1 MTAALASSSPDQ
13 AAPARVR
20 IRLDLSYDG
29 TDFAGWAAQPN
40 LRTVQGTLEAALG
53 TVLRCPDPRLTVA
66 GRTDAG
72 VHARGQVAHVDVER
86 PVWEAVLGR
95 SAASPGEAL
104 VRRLAGVLPRDLVV
118 RRASE
123 APEGFDAR
131 FSPLHRRY
139 TYRLADAPRRVD
151 PLRRSH
157 VVRHRLPLD
166 AVAMDVAAEALVG
179 QHDFG
184 AFCRPRPGA
193 TTIRTLQVLTVT
205 RATSGADTGL
215 VVVQVQA
222 DAFCHTMVR
231 SLVGALL
238 PVGEGRRPTRWPAD
252 LLAKGRRDGGTM
264 VAPAHGLTLEEIVY
278 PDDDQLAARA
288 VATRARREAVVA
300 ADAAAQSA
308 RADAAAARTG
318 GAP

>member
-1 MTAALASSSPDQ
+1 MTTRSVSSPPDQ
-13 AAPARVR
+13 ATPASVR

-29 TDFAGWAAQPN
+29 TAFAGWATQPQ

-72 VHARGQVAHVDVER
+72 VHARGQVAHLDVER
-86 PVWEAVLGR
+86 SVWEAVQGR
-95 SAASPGEAL
+95 AVTSPGEAL

-118 RRASE
+118 NVASE
-123 APEGFDAR
+123 APDGFDAR

-139 TYRLADAPRRVD
+139 VYRLADEPRRVD

-166 AVAMDVAAEALVG
+166 ASAMDAAAEALVG

-193 TTIRTLQVLTVT
+193 TTTRTLQVLTVE
-205 RATSGADTGL
+205 RPTSGADAGL

-238 PVGEGRRPTRWPAD
+238 PVGEGRRPTGWPAE
-252 LLAKGRRDGGTM
+252 LLENARRDGGTM

-278 PDDDQLAARA
+278 PADDQLAARA
-288 VATRARREAVVA
+288 VATRARRESVA
-300 ADAAAQSA
+300 AAEAAEA
-308 RADAAAARTG
+308 AAAARTG
-318 GAP
+318 GTP